1 MRHLPIL
8 LLAFLPATAV
18 AATADPDGVTTPFV
32 LGPQGQIVVR
42 VAVNGTG
49 PHAFLVDTGA
59 SGSVITGDLQEAL
72 GAPAVARTTVTTPLG
87 DELRVV
93 ARIDRI
99 EIGGAGVAV
108 LATVVPPGSFDGAA
122 GVKGLIGQDVLASR
136 RYTIDF
142 GRRRIGWHE
151 AALPPTREMALRL
164 VPQGERFVVDLPQRA
179 RPLRLVPDTG
189 AEALV
194 LFDHGDGRLPP
205 ATVTAMAEL
214 STVSARRSV
223 FEVVVH
229 ALRVGSFEL
238 HDLRAVVLRRDEP
251 RDEQRLVREDGLL
264 PLHLFDQVTFD
275 GPGRQ
280 LFLSR

>member
-1 MRHLPIL
+1 MRHLPVL
-8 LLAFLPATAV
+8 VLAFLPATA
-18 AATADPDGVTTPFV
+18 AAAAADPGGTTPFT
-32 LGPQGQIVVR
+32 LGPRGQIVVR

-59 SGSVITGDLQEAL
+59 SGSVITGDLHDAL
-72 GAPAVARTTVTTPLG
+72 RAPAVAQTTVTTPLG
-87 DELRVV
+87 DERRVV

-99 EIGGAGVAV
+99 EIGGAAVTV

-142 GRRRIGWHE
+142 GRRRIQWHDAAVPVNRG
-151 AALPPTREMALRL
+151 AALPLARQGDRFLVEVPHGGGALRL
-164 VPQGERFVVDLPQRA
+164 VPDS
-179 RPLRLVPDTG
+179 G

-205 ATVTAMAEL
+205 ATVTAIAEL
-214 STVSARRSV
+214 STVNARRSV

-229 ALRVGSFEL
+229 ALRVGSFEF

-264 PLHLFDQVTFD
+264 PLQIFGQVTFD